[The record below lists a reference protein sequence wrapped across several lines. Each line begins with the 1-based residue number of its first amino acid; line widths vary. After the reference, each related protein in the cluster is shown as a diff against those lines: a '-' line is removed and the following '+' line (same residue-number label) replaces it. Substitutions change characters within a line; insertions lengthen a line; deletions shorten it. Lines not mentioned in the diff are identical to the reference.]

1 MAAIKEVRTD
11 IFLACNTFLHETA
24 PGNFKGQ
31 KVFGLAGDEIGKGI
45 NDGEDPESVPTR
57 LILIN
62 STVGT
67 MIGKADSIVDTWVDK
82 VAPTGLG
89 VKPRD
94 LDAAQYLPGATI
106 QAKKFHAKN
115 CLEATFPADQDNIL
129 AYKARP
135 LNGIWA
141 TAPYL
146 HNGSVPTLYDLLG
159 MSDIKLTTADPD
171 RPANAVTRPDEF
183 GVGSR
188 KYDPVKGGYV
198 TDLNDPENK
207 FVFRVKDD
215 TGAPIPG
222 NYNNG
227 HDYGTATLSEEDR
240 MALVEYMKSL

>member
-1 MAAIKEVRTD
+1 LK
-11 IFLACNTFLHETA
+11 
-24 PGNFKGQ
+24 
-31 KVFGLAGDEIGKGI
+31 GDEIGIGKNGQP
-45 NDGEDPESVPTR
+45 DPKSVPTR

-67 MIGKADSIVDTWVDK
+67 MIGKADGIIDSWVDK

-89 VKPRD
+89 VKPKD
-94 LDAAQYLPGATI
+94 LDAAKYLPGAAN
-106 QAKKFHAKN
+106 QAKRFHAKA
-115 CLEATFPADQDNIL
+115 CLEASFPEGEDDIL
-129 AYKARP
+129 SYKARP

-159 MSDIKLTTADPD
+159 MSDVKLTIDDPD
-171 RPANAVTRPDEF
+171 RPANAATRPDQF

-198 TDLNDPENK
+198 TDLSDPDNK
-207 FVFRVKDD
+207 FVFKIKDD

-227 HDYGTATLSEEDR
+227 HDYGTATLSEGDR